1 MLKINP
7 KEKAIN
13 KIKAIDPW
21 NSQGPKYIVIDVSF
35 CIEKTRAAITPI
47 RNTTKNLL
55 INFLQKSIILSLLY
69 ILFPKKIYT
78 RR

>member
-13 KIKAIDPW
+13 KIKTIDLL
-21 NSQGPKYIVIDVSF
+21 NFQGLKYIVIDVSF
-35 CIEKTRAAITPI
+35 CKEKIRAEITPI
-47 RNTTKNLL
+47 TKNLL
-55 INFLQKSIILSLLY
+55 INSLQKSVILSLLY
-69 ILFPKKIYT
+69 IFFFPKKIYT